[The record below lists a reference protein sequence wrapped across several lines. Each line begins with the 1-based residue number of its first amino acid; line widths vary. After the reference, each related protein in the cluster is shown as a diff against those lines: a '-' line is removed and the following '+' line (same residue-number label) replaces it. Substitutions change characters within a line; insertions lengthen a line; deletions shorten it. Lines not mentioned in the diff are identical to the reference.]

1 LPQRRLRPVVRSL
14 GPQMSKI
21 VRRHARL
28 LGDGYHPACCVPT
41 ETEVRRGFTSL
52 GRTGKV
58 IYDTRGAAAMAA
70 AELRQLDGRRQVPY
84 ECPRDGGHWHLQSYH
99 HSLGK

>member
-1 LPQRRLRPVVRSL
+1 MR
-14 GPQMSKI
+14 
-21 VRRHARL
+21 
-28 LGDGYHPACCVPT
+28 
-41 ETEVRRGFTSL
+41 SL